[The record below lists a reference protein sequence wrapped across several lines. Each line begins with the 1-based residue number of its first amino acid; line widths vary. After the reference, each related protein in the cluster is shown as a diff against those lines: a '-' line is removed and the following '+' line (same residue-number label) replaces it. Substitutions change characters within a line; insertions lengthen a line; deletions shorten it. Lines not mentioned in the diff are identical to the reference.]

1 MKAIESPFAAELDR
15 LLGKLAQHTGYPDP
29 DTNRKYLQT
38 IFRVIRKH
46 ASFEEAIKFN
56 DMLPL
61 PLKALFLDGWNIQ
74 LARHKPLRSI
84 DDLAESVVE
93 YSNHAVGS
101 PTEARQLLRK
111 VLTFLS
117 QFTSPNQ
124 MGESLSFLPV
134 GFRSLLMK
142 DPDLKYAR
150 PDTCIWLS

>member
-15 LLGKLAQHTGYPDP
+15 LLGKLAQYTGYPDYN
-29 DTNRKYLQT
+29 TNRKYLQT
-38 IFRVIRKH
+38 IFRVIREH

-74 LARHKPLRSI
+74 LARYQPFKSI
-84 DDLAESVVE
+84 DDLAEAVVE
-93 YSNHAVGS
+93 YSDHAVGS

-124 MGESLSFLPV
+124 MSEGLSFLPV
-134 GFRSLLMK
+134 EFRSLLLR
-142 DPDLKYAR
+142 DPDIRYAR